1 MPGWVGPG
9 EIIILLIGAAVFG
22 PKKLPEMGR
31 SIGKGMREFKSSI
44 SGSDDDDDVT
54 PSCPRRL
61 GRQEDRHHVTMRRV
75 VPRRLA
81 PGEEAPLVDH
91 LGELRAR
98 LVWCLVAVG
107 AASSSRSRS
116 TTRSSAG

>member
-9 EIIILLIGAAVFG
+9 EIIILLIVALLVFG

-54 PSCPRRL
+54 PELPEETAR
-61 GRQEDRHHVTMRRV
+61 
-75 VPRRLA
+75 A
-81 PGEEAPLVDH
+81 PKTD
-91 LGELRAR
+91 
-98 LVWCLVAVG
+98 
-107 AASSSRSRS
+107 S
-116 TTRSSAG
+116 T